1 MVKPRNQNLKNVLP
15 NKSTFLFCLG
25 NNNNNISSIGI
36 LLLQQALRVKL
47 GKLSIVIVVVIVKSE
62 MKLGILV
69 ENQYGA
75 LIIASNA
82 KWCVL

>member
-1 MVKPRNQNLKNVLP
+1 MVKPRNQNPKNVLP

-25 NNNNNISSIGI
+25 NNKNNISSIGI

>member
-25 NNNNNISSIGI
+25 NNKNNISSIGI

-47 GKLSIVIVVVIVKSE
+47 GKLSIVIVVIVKSE